1 MVKLNR
7 GEYLIGLCIR
17 AMNNKSPSK
26 KELLEAYHRLDS
38 NHPHDLLP
46 LETRLPEKLQ
56 YQRRDSYRI
65 IMTMILSQRIDDYRL
80 SVSLARLFSDYPT
93 MKSLCDL
100 NTGKS
105 VKDLLRRYGFQ
116 VDGPAAYNVDRT
128 WTLLRYYCG
137 NWSREIGPDYIDN
150 LEVERGYGPKF
161 TKTLRA
167 YHLGERN
174 VLPLDGKGFYA
185 LTKIGLYTHD
195 TNINQVRADMERKLN
210 GEKSIYLIDFH
221 ELLRFRGQTDG
232 KEAGSR
238 QLEEITVGWNAWRV
252 LCSLERAKMTEDC
265 IYKDLIKDKS
275 IAQKLGQFLS
285 RYPRAMMT

>member
-1 MVKLNR
+1 
-7 GEYLIGLCIR
+7 
-17 AMNNKSPSK
+17 MNHKSPSK

-38 NHPHDLLP
+38 NHQHDLLP
-46 LETRLPEKLQ
+46 LETRLPEELQ
-56 YQRRDSYRI
+56 YQRRDGYRI

-80 SVSLARLFSDYPT
+80 SVSLGRLFGDYPT
-93 MKSLCDL
+93 LKSLCDL
-100 NTGKS
+100 TTWKS

-116 VDGPAAYNVDRT
+116 VDGPAAYNVDRI
-128 WTLLRYYCG
+128 WTLLRYSCG
-137 NWSREIGPDYIDN
+137 KWSRKIGPDYVDT

-161 TKTLRA
+161 IRALRA

-210 GEKSIYLIDFH
+210 SEKSIYLIDFH

-232 KEAGSR
+232 KEVGGR
-238 QLEEITVGWNAWRV
+238 QLEEIIVGWNAWRV
-252 LCSLERAKMTEDC
+252 LCSLERAKMTEDW

-275 IAQKLGQFLS
+275 IAQKLWQFLS